1 MARLQHVC
9 PNKGCRV
16 YALAAGSD
24 DKGDDEQ
31 EGAAHLPREKRI
43 LPELLERRRE
53 LIMKNEHVDA
63 RSCPKYYVSK
73 SGMHCG
79 RSRLL

>member
-43 LPELLERRRE
+43 LPELL
-53 LIMKNEHVDA
+53 
-63 RSCPKYYVSK
+63 CPGSPRCLFTGTTGTS
-73 SGMHCG
+73 SGPNYEK
-79 RSRLL
+79 

>member
-16 YALAAGSD
+16 YALAAGGD

-31 EGAAHLPREKRI
+31 ESTAHLDRK
-43 LPELLERRRE
+43 RRRD
-53 LIMKNEHVDA
+53 LIMKNEHDA
-63 RSCPKYYVSK
+63 SLRGPDQASK
-73 SGMHCG
+73 
-79 RSRLL
+79 LVW